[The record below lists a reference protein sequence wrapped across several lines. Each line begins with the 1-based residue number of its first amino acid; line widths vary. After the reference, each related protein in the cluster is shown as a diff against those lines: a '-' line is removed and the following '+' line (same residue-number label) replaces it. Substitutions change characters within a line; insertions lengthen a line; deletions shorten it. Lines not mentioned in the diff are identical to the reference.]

1 VPTNSNTVA
10 FNASVSLSLAG
21 LVYAPSSLGEILGQ
35 ANVTFGKYVVMVFSN
50 LQTLAGVNLTLP
62 GPTNGLSLVKRATLA
77 E

>member
-1 VPTNSNTVA
+1 
-10 FNASVSLSLAG
+10 
-21 LVYAPSSLGEILGQ
+21 
-35 ANVTFGKYVVMVFSN
+35 MVFSN